1 MTINENINPLTP
13 KYTPEQ
19 IIAKLQAHPKFGSQ
33 IKPITKHQS
42 AIISSGLEPAVVIAG
57 AGSGKTE
64 TMSNRVLYL
73 VANGYATPDQILG
86 LTFTRKAAGELSVR
100 IRKRLRQLSQLPE
113 FKHITSNS
121 TAVTTYHS
129 YAGKLLSEHAIR
141 YGIDA
146 DAEPLGEAAIWQI
159 ASDVVRNWSDDSY
172 RNDSAVSTVI
182 KDLLG
187 LSKFMLE
194 HQVKAADIEVIG
206 NEMLAQ
212 LQSLAGSTNE
222 DTRAVARAMRQRNSL
237 LPMVEAF
244 MQRRKAAAYVVF
256 VIWKFCARNWPP
268 SNGGGRPIA
277 GYLYLARGFCRHH
290 GFFPQVLSKG
300 RRTNWGCTV
309 LVTNNFP

>member
-1 MTINENINPLTP
+1 MTDA

-73 VANGYATPDQILG
+73 VANGFATPDQILG

-113 FKHITSNS
+113 FKHITSTS

-146 DAEPLGEAAIWQI
+146 DADPLGEAAIWQI

-187 LSKFMLE
+187 LSKLMLE
-194 HQVKAADIEVIG
+194 HQVKAADIEAIG
-206 NEMLAQ
+206 NEMLEK
-212 LQSLAGSTNE
+212 LQQLAGSTNE
-222 DTRAVARAMRQRNSL
+222 DTRAVAR
-237 LPMVEAF
+237 
-244 MQRRKAAAYVVF
+244 
-256 VIWKFCARNWPP
+256 
-268 SNGGGRPIA
+268 
-277 GYLYLARGFCRHH
+277 
-290 GFFPQVLSKG
+290 
-300 RRTNWGCTV
+300 
-309 LVTNNFP
+309 